1 MKSLL
6 LLPAEKA
13 HLFDKAITSEAE
25 CVVLDLEDGVAAKD
39 KPAAR
44 DLLRGLQDKIRG
56 QEGCEIGIRI
66 SSLSTPDGLKDV
78 LLLLELAHMPD
89 WVFLPKC
96 ESPRDVEQLHHLL
109 KHHQSREMFRVCAL
123 LETPAGLS
131 NAEAIASTH
140 APLHSL
146 AFGYEDY
153 TAETGGTMAWNSLVW
168 PRGQL
173 LNAAVQND
181 LWAID
186 GVFLDFNDPE
196 GLEDESR
203 NARDMGYNGKFAIHP
218 SQVSV
223 INMCF
228 EPDED
233 EVKWARN
240 VLEKQKEAAGKGAF
254 VVDGKMVDTAVILRA
269 RRLLGLSDRDEHL

>member
-6 LLPAEKA
+6 FLPADKA
-13 HLFDKAITSEAE
+13 HLFSKATASGAG
-25 CVVLDLEDGVAAKD
+25 CVVLDLEDGVAETQ

-44 DLLRGLQDKIRG
+44 DLLRGLQDQIRE

-66 SSLSTPDGLKDV
+66 SSLGTPDGLQDM
-78 LLLLELAHMPD
+78 LRLMELTHLPD

-96 ESPRDVEQLHHLL
+96 ESPRDLEQLDHLL
-109 KHHQSREMFRVCAL
+109 QAHPSKEMTRICAL

-140 APLHSL
+140 APLHAL
-146 AFGYEDY
+146 AFGYADY
-153 TAETGGTMAWNSLVW
+153 TAETGGTMGWNSLVW

-173 LNAAVQND
+173 LNAAVQNH

-196 GLEDESR
+196 GLEDEAQ

-223 INMCF
+223 INTCF
-228 EPDED
+228 EPSDE
-233 EVKWARN
+233 EVQWALN
-240 VLEKQKEAAGKGAF
+240 VLEQQKNFAGQGAF
-254 VVDGKMVDTAVILRA
+254 VVDGKMVDAPVILRA
-269 RRLLGLSDRDEHL
+269 RRVLGLTDSDAHP

>member
-6 LLPAEKA
+6 FLPADKA
-13 HLFDKAITSEAE
+13 HLFSKAIASGAG
-25 CVVLDLEDGVAAKD
+25 CVVLDLEDGVAETQ

-44 DLLRGLQDKIRG
+44 DLLRGLQDQIRE

-66 SSLSTPDGLKDV
+66 SSLGTPDGLQDM
-78 LLLLELAHMPD
+78 LRLQELTHLPD

-96 ESPRDVEQLHHLL
+96 ESPRDLEQLDHLL
-109 KHHQSREMFRVCAL
+109 QAHPSKEMTRICAL

-140 APLHSL
+140 APLHAL
-146 AFGYEDY
+146 AFGYADY
-153 TAETGGTMAWNSLVW
+153 TAETGGTMGWNSLVW

-173 LNAAVQND
+173 LNAAVQNH

-196 GLEDESR
+196 GLEDEAQ

-223 INMCF
+223 INTCF
-228 EPDED
+228 EPSDE
-233 EVKWARN
+233 EVQWALN
-240 VLEKQKEAAGKGAF
+240 VLEQQKNFAGQGAF
-254 VVDGKMVDTAVILRA
+254 VVDGKMVDAPVILRA
-269 RRLLGLSDRDEHL
+269 RRVLGLTDSDAHP